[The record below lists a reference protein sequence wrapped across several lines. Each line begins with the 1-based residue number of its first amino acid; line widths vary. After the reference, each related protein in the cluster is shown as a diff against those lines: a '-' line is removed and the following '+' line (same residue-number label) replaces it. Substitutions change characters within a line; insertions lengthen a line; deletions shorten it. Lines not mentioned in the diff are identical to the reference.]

1 MFKSNC
7 NIYLSF
13 IKMELQFQFQLLMW
27 NKVAFWGLKVCFAP
41 YDLFIVIEAML
52 DCWLGFWRQ
61 F

>member
-41 YDLFIVIEAML
+41 YDLFIVTEAML
-52 DCWLGFWRQ
+52 DCWLGLWRQ

>member
-13 IKMELQFQFQLLMW
+13 IKMELQFQFQLFMW
-27 NKVAFWGLKVCFAP
+27 NKVALWGLKVCFAP

-52 DCWLGFWRQ
+52 DC
-61 F
+61 